1 MFEKLKQIKDLRD
14 QAKQMQNVLGQEI
27 VTVDRNGCTLTM
39 NGNQEVLNL
48 KLNPELDHEKTAKVL
63 VDLFNDAIKEI
74 QKKIAMKM
82 KDGSIQMPNIF

>member
-14 QAKQMQNVLGQEI
+14 QAKQMQNVLSQET
-27 VTVDRNGCTLTM
+27 VTLDKNGITLTI

-48 KLNPELDHEKTAKVL
+48 KLNPELDHERTARLL

-74 QKKIAMKM
+74 QKRVAMKM
-82 KDGSIQMPNIF
+82 RDGSIQMPNIF